1 MPLDKLTGF
10 CFSPTGNSDKIMSWF
25 LTNFNNFHYEKTGR
39 RLINEVVD
47 LCEYEVRSQLGFKRE
62 FLNECV
68 VFALPVYAGRV
79 PNILLKSLSALKGN
93 NTPAVILMTFGN
105 RDFDD
110 APKELAILL
119 ERNGF
124 SIMGIGV
131 VVASHAFSDTI
142 TPNHP
147 TQKDEILMRILA
159 ETVVNRCNDGQPGL
173 MLDQIPGEDPP
184 RPYYRPK
191 DIDGGDYAF
200 RKIMP
205 ETLNTCIQCGICAKK
220 CPMQSISYENFST
233 IVGVCIKCC
242 RCVKRC
248 PENAKVFRDK
258 NFLKH
263 KLELEHQL
271 KVIQTSIIITG

>member
-10 CFSPTGNSDKIMSWF
+10 CFSPTGNTDKIMSWF

-119 ERNGF
+119 ERKGF
-124 SIMGIGV
+124 SVMGIGV
-131 VVASHAFSDTI
+131 VAASHAFSDTI
-142 TPNHP
+142 APNHP
-147 TQKDEILMRILA
+147 TQEDETLMRLLA
-159 ETVVNRCNDGQPGL
+159 EKVVNKCCDGEPGL
-173 MLDQIPGEDPP
+173 MHNQIPGEDSP

-191 DIDGGDYAF
+191 DVDGRDYAF
-200 RKIMP
+200 TKIIP
-205 ETLNTCIQCGICAKK
+205 ETLNTCIRCGICAEM
-220 CPMQSISYENFST
+220 CPMQAISYENFST
-233 IVGVCIKCC
+233 MVGVCIKCC

-248 PENAKVFRDK
+248 PVNAKVFSDK
-258 NFLKH
+258 NFIKH

-271 KVIQTSIIITG
+271 KVIQSSIIITG